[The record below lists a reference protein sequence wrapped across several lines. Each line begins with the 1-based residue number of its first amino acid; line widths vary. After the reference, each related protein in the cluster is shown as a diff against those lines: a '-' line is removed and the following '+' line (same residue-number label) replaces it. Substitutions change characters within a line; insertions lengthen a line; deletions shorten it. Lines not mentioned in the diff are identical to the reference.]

1 MITSTRYEAA
11 LCAAATLVNAI
22 PLLGGSANRDDYE
35 QALELVERLIDT
47 DDENPL
53 IDLLAKKIADYENTA
68 PEYAEFNARIAAIPK
83 ELAILRIL
91 MDQYGLNQ
99 ASFDN
104 EIGGRSLVNMILKGE
119 RSLTLQHMK
128 ALSKRFAIPIAAFI
142 EDAD

>member
-1 MITSTRYEAA
+1 MITSTHYQAA
-11 LCAAATLVNAI
+11 LNAAATLVNAVS
-22 PLLGGSANRDDYE
+22 LLGGSDNRHDYE

-83 ELAILRIL
+83 ELAVLRTL

-99 ASFDN
+99 TSFKD
-104 EIGGRSLVNMILKGE
+104 EIDAGSLVSMILKGE
-119 RSLTLQHMK
+119 RSLTLDHMK
-128 ALSKRFAIPIAAFI
+128 ALSKRFGIPVTTFL
-142 EDAD
+142 EENV

>member
-1 MITSTRYEAA
+1 MITSTHYQAA
-11 LCAAATLVNAI
+11 LNAAATLVNAV
-22 PLLGGSANRDDYE
+22 PLLGGSGNRHDYE

-83 ELAILRIL
+83 ELAVLRTL

-99 ASFDN
+99 TSFKD
-104 EIGGRSLVNMILKGE
+104 EIGARSLVSMILKGE
-119 RSLTLQHMK
+119 RSLTLDHMK
-128 ALSKRFAIPIAAFI
+128 ALSKRFGIPVSAFL
-142 EDAD
+142 EENV